1 MSKIIY
7 KGLVEQNRLYEEQ
20 KKLNTQID
28 VFRRSGLDDAAKRLL
43 PEYNKIVS
51 EIKRLD
57 SVVEHQRRNTSH
69 ALLVCFV
76 IADLATLAAD
86 QFADVCKRECVGL
99 TSADDEFVKMMRFHA
114 ETSAKRWNE
123 LVCILDEG
131 GNERLSYY
139 FADFSEQI
147 TDTLLPAV
155 NAAVREVMNTGKGR
169 KML

>member
-1 MSKIIY
+1 MGNIIY
-7 KGLVEQNRLYEEQ
+7 KGIVEQALLHNKQ
-20 KKLNTQID
+20 KMLNTQID

-57 SVVEHQRRNTSH
+57 SVVEQQRRNTSH

-86 QFADVCKRECVGL
+86 QFADVCKQECAGL
-99 TSADDEFVKMMRFHA
+99 TSADNEFIKLMRFHA

-131 GNERLSYY
+131 GNERLSMFY
-139 FADFSEQI
+139 ADFSEQI
-147 TDTLLPAV
+147 TDKVLPAV
-155 NAAVREVMNTGKGR
+155 NAAVREVMNTDKGR